1 MYWLVAVVQIRVR
14 GERLESAT
22 KRYAI
27 LITAYR
33 SSSKSKIPRQ
43 SDRFSRQPAIQEWVW
58 FRQALS
64 FVQTALGFFTQM
76 LSLICFRNL
85 LL

>member
-1 MYWLVAVVQIRVR
+1 MYWLVAVVQTPVR
-14 GERLESAT
+14 GDRLESAT

-27 LITAYR
+27 LITACR

-43 SDRFSRQPAIQEWVW
+43 SERFSRQPAIQESVW
-58 FRQALS
+58 FRHALLL
-64 FVQTALGFFTQM
+64 VQTALGFFTQM
-76 LSLICFRNL
+76 LSLICFWNL

>member
-1 MYWLVAVVQIRVR
+1 MYWLVVVVQTPVR
-14 GERLESAT
+14 GDRLESAT

-33 SSSKSKIPRQ
+33 SSSKSRIPRQ
-43 SDRFSRQPAIQEWVW
+43 SERFSRQPVIQMLVW
-58 FRQALS
+58 FRQTLL
-64 FVQTALGFFTQM
+64 FVQTTLGFLTQT